1 MFNLL
6 NVNIF
11 VTTIPT
17 ENIYYLN
24 LFFHH
29 DLITFELV
37 TGQHSISPSNEVL
50 TPALRGN
57 LTFQVIASTSTQVNT
72 RYVSTI
78 TRYVS
83 TTTRYVSTTTHIT
96 RKRETMK
103 LTLAEMLI
111 KQLHHFTKDK
121 RIKMNLS
128 QKNILTTH

>member
-17 ENIYYLN
+17 ENVYYLN

-103 LTLAEMLI
+103 LTHAEMLI
-111 KQLHHFTKDK
+111 KQLHHFTKGK

-128 QKNILTTH
+128 